1 MVCLGRARGHFL
13 PSVSLVAS
21 WWAWK
26 DTSGPR
32 WLTVKE
38 YEDQRKERHQVLPAS
53 FSGQKERGG
62 VDCWWSE
69 HPGSQ

>member
-1 MVCLGRARGHFL
+1 MACLGRARGDFL

-32 WLTVKE
+32 WLNVKE
-38 YEDQRKERHQVLPAS
+38 FEDQRKEGHT
-53 FSGQKERGG
+53 
-62 VDCWWSE
+62 
-69 HPGSQ
+69 